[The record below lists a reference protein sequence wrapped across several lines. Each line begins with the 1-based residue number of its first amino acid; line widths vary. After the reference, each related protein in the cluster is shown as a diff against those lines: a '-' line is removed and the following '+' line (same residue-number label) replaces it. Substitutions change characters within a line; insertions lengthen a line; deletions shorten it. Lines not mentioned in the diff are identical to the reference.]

1 MSPPPLAERLL
12 AATVKDTDWRDSILG
27 DLREEFVVMSRQQG
41 LRSAR
46 RWYWRHVVSIGGRA
60 VTSRFR
66 RAHHVERAWV
76 APPEPSDTA
85 SWFAGFTRDL
95 RHGVRTLLRRPGT
108 SAVIILTLALALATN
123 STSFAI
129 MDALV
134 LRPYRFPGVDNL
146 VMIVSTNSQNGLVE
160 RASVTP
166 GDFRDYRRDASTV
179 TGLSAAE
186 SWAANLSGIDNPEQV
201 AGFRVTADWFDT
213 FGVTPVLGREFVS
226 DEETLGNHRHAVL
239 GHALWMRLYGGDPT
253 IVGQTIRLDGEPYD
267 VIGVAPEGFNIPLG
281 TQVWAPLA
289 RSHEDWSNRRNRSL
303 MSVGRLA
310 PGAAVSDARAEFTAI
325 TERLRKEFPDTTAP
339 VPRDI
344 TPFTAGMAD
353 PGAGAFLAV
362 MLGASVLLLLIACA
376 NIANLLLARG
386 SERTQEFAL
395 RLALGAGR
403 GRLAWQL
410 MIEAALLTTLAIA
423 LALPIAWV
431 MLGLSQASIP
441 AAVIRFVPGWQ
452 YMAISPAVFLS
463 TAAFGAIATVVFA
476 LGPALHTVRRD
487 VADGL
492 RQGTRT
498 TTASRQRHWLR
509 NTLAGAQV
517 ATTLALLFGSTLL
530 LSAAGNAV
538 NGAFGFDKRDV
549 LVARVVLPERPYSD
563 PEKRRDFINRVLVRL
578 RSIPA
583 VSTASIVSNLPYGAT
598 NSTRPFHP
606 DGQAV
611 DPREVRDVHYR
622 RIAPGYLEAMR
633 LPLIAGRDLTEH
645 DRQDTQPVALVS
657 RRLADRYWP
666 NGDALGRQFRLTAN
680 GPPITIVGITGDV
693 IHDWFQ
699 QIRQPTV
706 YRPLGQDAPFAFAFV
721 VRTVGEPS
729 SIAGDL
735 RRAVAAV
742 DSDQPIIGLQS
753 MEDVVEERTAGLTF
767 IAGTVGVVAFIALA
781 LAVMGLYSLMAFM
794 VSRRTQELGV
804 RLALGATRWQVIGVT
819 TGQGVRITLGGLVIG
834 GLAAAGLGRVMES
847 VLFGVVSISFWQ
859 LAVLALVVAAIS
871 MLASYIPARRTAGLD
886 PTMALRSQ

>member
-1 MSPPPLAERLL
+1 MTPPPLAERLL
-12 AATVKDTDWRDSILG
+12 AATVKDADWRDSILG
-27 DLREEFVVMSRQQG
+27 DLREEFIVLSRQHS
-41 LRSAR
+41 LKSAR

-60 VTSRFR
+60 LTSRFR
-66 RAHHVERAWV
+66 REQDVERAWV
-76 APPEPSDTA
+76 APPEPRDGA
-85 SWFAGFTRDL
+85 SWFDGFTRDL
-95 RHGVRTLLRRPGT
+95 RHGARTLLRRPAT
-108 SAVIILTLALALATN
+108 SAVIILTLALALATT

-134 LRPYRFPGVDNL
+134 LRPYRFAGVENL
-146 VMIVSTNSQNGLVE
+146 VVVVASNAQNALLD

-166 GDFRDYRRDASTV
+166 GDFRDHRRDAKLV

-186 SWAANLSGIDNPEQV
+186 WWDANLSGIENPEQV
-201 AGFRVTADWFDT
+201 AGFKVTADWFDT
-213 FGVTPVLGREFVS
+213 FGVAPALGREFVP
-226 DEETLGNHRHAVL
+226 DEETLGNHRRAVL
-239 GHALWMRLYGGDPT
+239 GHALWMRLYNGDPA
-253 IVGQTIRLDGEPYD
+253 IIGRTIRLDGEPYD

-281 TQVWAPLA
+281 AQVWAPLA
-289 RSHEDWSNRRNRSL
+289 KSREDWSNRRNRSL

-310 PGAAVSDARAEFTAI
+310 PGTTIGDARAEFAAI
-325 TERLRKEFPDTTAP
+325 TERLRKEYPDSIAQVQRDV
-339 VPRDI
+339 VP
-344 TPFTAGMAD
+344 FMEGMAD

-410 MIEAALLTTLAIA
+410 MIEAALLTTVAIA
-423 LALPIAWV
+423 GALPIAWA
-431 MLGLSQASIP
+431 MLALSQASIP

-452 YMAISPAVFLS
+452 YMAISPVVFLS

-530 LSAAGNAV
+530 LSAADDAV
-538 NGAFGFDKRDV
+538 NGVFGFDKRNV
-549 LVARVVLPERPYSD
+549 LVARVVLPQRPYIEPD
-563 PEKRRDFINRVLVRL
+563 KRRDFVNRVLVRL
-578 RSIPA
+578 RGIPA
-583 VSTASIVSNLPYGAT
+583 VSTASIVSNLPYGGN
-598 NSTRPFHP
+598 NSTRLFHP
-606 DGQAV
+606 EGQPA
-611 DPREVRDVHYR
+611 DPREAREVHYR
-622 RIAPGYLEAMR
+622 RIATGYLEAMR
-633 LPLIAGRDLTEH
+633 LPLLAGRDLNEG
-645 DRQDTQPVALVS
+645 DREGAQQVALVS
-657 RRLADRYWP
+657 QRLADRYWP
-666 NGDALGRQFRLTAN
+666 NGDALGRQFRLAD
-680 GPPITIVGITGDV
+680 GPLITIVGITGDV

-699 QIRQPTV
+699 RIRQPTV

-721 VRTVGEPS
+721 VRAIGDPT

-742 DSDQPIIGLQS
+742 DPDQPIIGLQS
-753 MEDVVEERTAGLTF
+753 MEDLVEERTAGLTF

-819 TGQGVRITLGGLVIG
+819 TGQGMRITLGGLIIG
-834 GLAAAGLGRVMES
+834 GLAAAALGRVMES
-847 VLFGVVSISFWQ
+847 VLFGVVSVSVWQ
-859 LAVLALVVAAIS
+859 LVILVLTVAAVS

-886 PTMALRSQ
+886 PTMALRSE